1 MPKKILLA
9 DDSVT
14 IQKVVSITLAHED
27 FDLTIVDNG
36 SKAVSKAKEI
46 KPDVILLDV
55 VMPDKD
61 GYQVCQEIKGNADL
75 KDTPVIL
82 LTGTFEPFDADRAAE
97 VGADDF
103 IKKPFES
110 HTLINKVKEMAS
122 RSGVSRGKPVD
133 ISGVDIDFETPIEAE
148 YETTPTTRETPRDE
162 AVATDDLETPWETE
176 TDMKTTDRS
185 VTQQESEDIWSVE
198 EFEDI
203 GGTGA
208 ETKPRERAAR
218 PPIAAETEGPPP
230 RPSGQEPIK
239 EEPSREAAVT
249 DEFFVREG
257 KPRDVDVEDFELGE
271 EISEDDLE
279 KFLEEET
286 TDVEIGVEEE
296 PETGRPNVSRGDD
309 EIFLSEESDPSARP
323 GGKTSRP
330 VDEDL
335 FVEEFEGSPQGR
347 EGRKQTGD
355 FLAEGS
361 DEEEPIE
368 LEWEDEPPPKA
379 QKAPDRE
386 TATDEFETLIRRTA
400 EEELADFSQ
409 EQGTTPGAGRG
420 PATREFDVDLSSFDE
435 QPRRG
440 ETQKGRPD
448 LGTFDFEELS
458 KETPLDGGGLGEE
471 PAAGGFGEPADKK
484 DMSKAVDKIAREVIE
499 KVVWEVVPELAEE
512 LIKQEIKRLK
522 GEKS

>member
-75 KDTPVIL
+75 KNTPVIL

-148 YETTPTTRETPRDE
+148 YETTPAAKETPRDE
-162 AVATDDLETPWETE
+162 GVATGDLESAWETE
-176 TDMKTTDRS
+176 TETEKPS
-185 VTQQESEDIWSVE
+185 VKQQEGDDIWSVE

-203 GGTGA
+203 GGTGG

-218 PPIAAETEGPPP
+218 PAIASETESPSP
-230 RPSGQEPIK
+230 RPSEREPVK
-239 EEPSREAAVT
+239 EGLSREAAAS

-257 KPRDVDVEDFELGE
+257 KPRDVNVEDFELGE
-271 EISEDDLE
+271 EISEDELE

-286 TDVEIGVEEE
+286 TDVEIGAGEE
-296 PETGRPNVSRGDD
+296 PEIGSPDVSGADE
-309 EIFLSEESDPSARP
+309 EIFMSGEGGRTARP
-323 GGKTSRP
+323 GRQASRP
-330 VDEDL
+330 ADEEL
-335 FVEEFEGSPQGR
+335 FVEDFEGSPLDR
-347 EGRKQTGD
+347 DVRKQTGD
-355 FLAEGS
+355 FLVEDS

-379 QKAPDRE
+379 QKAAAPE
-386 TATDEFETLIRRTA
+386 KAADEFETLIRRTA
-400 EEELADFSQ
+400 EEEMADFPR
-409 EQGTTPGAGRG
+409 EQGSDSRCRTPACNEGIRGR
-420 PATREFDVDLSSFDE
+420 FKLV
-435 QPRRG
+435 
-440 ETQKGRPD
+440 
-448 LGTFDFEELS
+448 
-458 KETPLDGGGLGEE
+458 
-471 PAAGGFGEPADKK
+471 
-484 DMSKAVDKIAREVIE
+484 
-499 KVVWEVVPELAEE
+499 
-512 LIKQEIKRLK
+512 
-522 GEKS
+522 